1 DFHAYPYHYSPVA
14 EDKWQNWSYFLWP
27 YYRLAWTNAAFH
39 CPGYKGVITTGIDD
53 GDSWGSYGYNS
64 FSVSFLASENT
75 QSLSLDGPNQ
85 RGGGPALRESRVLV
99 PGEMFAI
106 MDSRGYPGSRFY
118 GLDGVY
124 CSPWYDTAQ
133 DAETSA
139 ARTTPWIAN
148 PPQHG
153 KNFNVL
159 SCDGH

>member
-1 DFHAYPYHYSPVA
+1 
-14 EDKWQNWSYFLWP
+14 
-27 YYRLAWTNAAFH
+27 
-39 CPGYKGVITTGIDD
+39 
-53 GDSWGSYGYNS
+53 
-64 FSVSFLASENT
+64 VSFLASENT
-75 QSLSLDGPNQ
+75 QSLSLDGHNQ

-159 SCDGH
+159 SCDGHVASIRVIELFNPTNTAVNWNNDHQPHKEYWLQ